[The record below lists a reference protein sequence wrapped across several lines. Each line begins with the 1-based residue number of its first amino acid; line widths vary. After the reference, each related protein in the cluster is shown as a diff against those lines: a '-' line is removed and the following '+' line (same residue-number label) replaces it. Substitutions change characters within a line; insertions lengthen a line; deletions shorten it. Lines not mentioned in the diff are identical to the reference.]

1 MNGSIDDRRVF
12 RIARRI
18 FAGAEQFGNAF
29 YHVISDKSV
38 SVVFTLDS
46 NKTDEMMGWM
56 DAMLS
61 KPGEL
66 GAIAK
71 RHKLMHVKNAVDP
84 VKAGGENAMTFPLV
98 FSGVTG
104 CDLAGFIEEV
114 KQKYGC
120 DEIKG

>member
-1 MNGSIDDRRVF
+1 MNGLDDRRVF

-18 FAGAEQFGNAF
+18 TAGAEQFGNAF
-29 YHVISDKSV
+29 YHVINDRSV
-38 SVVFTLDS
+38 SVVFTISS

-56 DAMLS
+56 DSMLS

-66 GAIAK
+66 DAIAK
-71 RHKLMHVKNAVDP
+71 RHKMLRVKNSIDP
-84 VKAGGENAMTFPLV
+84 VKAGGENAMTFPMV

-114 KQKYGC
+114 KEKYGC